1 MDPLVW
7 FVVVAAVLVVLHVG
21 IAAYLYRS
29 VTAETSV
36 GSADEYLPVQS
47 TESGEHDPGPDL
59 DGDLVAC
66 GSCGTPN
73 DPSYRFCR
81 QCVADLTSGGG
92 GMAGPGS
99 TERLG
104 S

>member
-7 FVVVAAVLVVLHVG
+7 FVVVALVLVVLHVAV
-21 IAAYLYRS
+21 AAYLYRS
-29 VTAETSV
+29 ATADS
-36 GSADEYLPVQS
+36 SASGTDEYLPVDS
-47 TESGEHDPGPDL
+47 SEPRERSSDAD
-59 DGDLVAC
+59 DDRVAC
-66 GSCGTPN
+66 GTCGTPN

-81 QCVADLTSGGG
+81 QCVADLTSGDAGIN
-92 GMAGPGS
+92 GPGS

>member
-7 FVVVAAVLVVLHVG
+7 FVVVALALVVLHVAV
-21 IAAYLYRS
+21 AAYLYRS
-29 VTAETSV
+29 ATETSTS
-36 GSADEYLPVQS
+36 SADEYLPVQS
-47 TESGEHDPGPDL
+47 PESRESASEA
-59 DGDLVAC
+59 DGDLIAC
-66 GSCGTPN
+66 KSCGTPN

-81 QCVADLTSGGG
+81 QCIADLTSGGA
-92 GMAGPGS
+92 GMSGPGG